1 MQKNKLQKTLLNTK
15 SIKGLQSYCKNL
27 RDFNL
32 ERVVKAKLKAINYF
46 FAENGLDA
54 CVLGLSGGADSTLV
68 LKLLLEASNQPGSPI
83 RVVLGCFMP
92 IYSPGITDQDKA
104 EDFVKELNLTCQYG
118 NKYPAYEYQKLD
130 LSAASMAYRQVIGTR
145 TNWHIGQID
154 SIVRTPAL
162 YGMAAKLQTHDFNS
176 IVVGTTNRDEGA
188 YIGFYGKQ
196 SDGAVDLQPIA
207 DLHKSEVYAMLE
219 YLDAPESIISRTPQ
233 GDVHDSRVDEEMF
246 GAPYWFLEM
255 YQILMENK
263 LTHLLSNIDDCQ
275 DIDTWV
281 KNIEEQHKKNE
292 HKYKVGT
299 TAHYIDVMKR
309 TLD

>member
-1 MQKNKLQKTLLNTK
+1 MNTLKDYKKLYKIK
-15 SIKGLQSYCKNL
+15 SIYDLNKACKKLRNFDLATVTESKINL
-27 RDFNL
+27 INQFFEENNL
-32 ERVVKAKLKAINYF
+32 
-46 FAENGLDA
+46 DS

-68 LKLLLEASNQPGSPI
+68 LKLLLEASIRPYSPI
-83 RVVLGCFMP
+83 KIVYGCFMP
-92 IYSPGITDQDKA
+92 IYSPGITGQDEA
-104 EDFVKELNLTCQYG
+104 EDFVKELNLTCYYN
-118 NKYPAYEYQKLD
+118 NKYHTYKYQKID
-130 LSAASMAYRQVIGTR
+130 LSEVSMAYRQVIGTR

-154 SIVRTPAL
+154 SIIRTPAL
-162 YGMAAKLQTHDFNS
+162 YGMAAKLQTHDFKS

-219 YLDAPESIISRTPQ
+219 YLDAPESIICRTPQ
-233 GDVHDSRVDEEMF
+233 GDVHDSKVDEEMF

-255 YQILMENK
+255 YQVLIENK

>member
-1 MQKNKLQKTLLNTK
+1 MKPIKNKLEINKIDQLISFTK
-15 SIKGLQSYCKNL
+15 IL
-27 RDFNL
+27 RNFDVN
-32 ERVVKAKLKAINYF
+32 RVAQAKIKAINYF
-46 FAENGLDA
+46 FAENELDS

-68 LKLLLEASNQPGSPI
+68 LKLLLEASNVPGSPI
-83 RVVLGCFMP
+83 KNVVGCFMP

-104 EDFVKELNLTCQYG
+104 ETYIKELNLTCKYG
-118 NKYPAYEYQKLD
+118 NKYPAYSYEKLD

-162 YGMAAKLQTHDFNS
+162 YGMAAKLQTHDFRS

-207 DLHKSEVYAMLE
+207 DLHKSEVYALLK
-219 YLDAPESIISRTPQ
+219 YFDAPESIIARKPQ
-233 GDVHDSRVDEEMF
+233 GDVHDGRVDEEMF
-246 GAPYWFLEM
+246 GAPYWFLEL
-255 YQILMENK
+255 YQILIENN
-263 LTHLLSNIDDCQ
+263 LTHLISRITDCK
-275 DIDTWV
+275 DINTWAM
-281 KNIEEQHKKNE
+281 NIEVQHEKNA

-309 TLD
+309 LLN

>member
-1 MQKNKLQKTLLNTK
+1 MNQYDIQT
-15 SIKGLQSYCKNL
+15 IDGLKQMCKDL
-27 RDFNL
+27 RGFNL
-32 ERVVKAKLKAINYF
+32 KEVVEKKLKAINDF
-46 FAENGLDA
+46 FKENELDS
-54 CVLGLSGGADSTLV
+54 CVLGLSGGADSTLA
-68 LKLLLEASNQPGSPI
+68 LLLLLEASNIHGSPI
-83 RVVLGCFMP
+83 KLVQGCFMP
-92 IYSPGITDQDKA
+92 IYSPGITSQDEA
-104 EDFVKELNLTCQYG
+104 EAFVKELNLICQYN
-118 NKYPAYEYQKLD
+118 NKYHAYKYEKLD

-219 YLDAPESIISRTPQ
+219 YFNAPESIIDRTPQ
-233 GDVHDSRVDEEMF
+233 GDVHDGRVDEEMF
-246 GAPYWFLEM
+246 GAPYWFLEL
-255 YQILMENK
+255 YQILIENNATY
-263 LTHLLSNIDDCQ
+263 LISRVQDCPEIEQ
-275 DIDTWV
+275 WV
-281 KNIEEQHKKNE
+281 MNIEVQHQKNA

-299 TAHYIDVMKR
+299 TAHYIDVMPRLLNK
-309 TLD
+309 